1 MNAISVE
8 RELAVGSIVRAFAVE
23 RGEMLRNFE
32 SQRRAT
38 LEWATAER
46 HEGITEVR
54 HELAGAMEALRR
66 ERAVVVDDVRQIV
79 DAVLLRVALFLVAA
93 VLLAPL
99 VAHAY
104 VRLWPRRPRQPP
116 T

>member
-1 MNAISVE
+1 
-8 RELAVGSIVRAFAVE
+8 
-23 RGEMLRNFE
+23 
-32 SQRRAT
+32 
-38 LEWATAER
+38 
-46 HEGITEVR
+46 
-54 HELAGAMEALRR
+54 MEALRR